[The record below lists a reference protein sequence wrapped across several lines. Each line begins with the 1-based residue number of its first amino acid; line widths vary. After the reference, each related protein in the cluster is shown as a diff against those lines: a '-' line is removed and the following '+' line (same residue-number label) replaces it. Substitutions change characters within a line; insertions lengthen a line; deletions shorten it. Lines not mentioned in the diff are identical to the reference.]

1 MHGFNLPNRTPV
13 PKRAR
18 SSICV
23 LLELDSFELRGKCF
37 PLRSNDSDSKYLLT
51 YQYFLVI
58 ITHVYAEPDVCL
70 STPLLSKLV
79 HTALSATDRPPEVF
93 SSPTN
98 TATNPPR
105 AYDTQIVIPKAIK
118 MNTCTKTGEGGTHP
132 DLDRNLCVSRQIL
145 WNHTLA
151 QKR

>member
-1 MHGFNLPNRTPV
+1 MFTLSRTSAS
-13 PKRAR
+13 R
-18 SSICV
+18 
-23 LLELDSFELRGKCF
+23 
-37 PLRSNDSDSKYLLT
+37 
-51 YQYFLVI
+51 
-58 ITHVYAEPDVCL
+58 L
-70 STPLLSKLV
+70 SLLSKLV